1 MIFVLDNSSLSSNED
16 IVEDKFFIPHGLIP
30 LATRT
35 TSTLSWILGKPLLKP
50 KRAHI
55 YTKSVKAHGPSS

>member
-1 MIFVLDNSSLSSNED
+1 MSDKVNLL
-16 IVEDKFFIPHGLIP
+16 IVEDKIFTPYGFIP
-30 LATRT
+30 LATHT

-55 YTKSVKAHGPSS
+55 YTKGVKAHGSSS

>member
-1 MIFVLDNSSLSSNED
+1 MRDWERV
-16 IVEDKFFIPHGLIP
+16 VEDKFFTSHGFIP

-35 TSTLSWILGKPLLKP
+35 ISTLLWILGKPLLKP

-55 YTKSVKAHGPSS
+55 YTKGVKAHGSSL